1 MMSIHSLSL
10 DFLKYYILICKINYS
25 QILFM
30 EDIIESFAEKLGIAP
45 NAAKKGISI
54 TCRYFIQNSE
64 PIKATGLLSMLPSSL
79 TNMFSTEKKN
89 KIKTSQ
95 ENIPPEKVIEK
106 IFNECFNCDKQKEKR
121 YMKKQ

>member
-30 EDIIESFAEKLGIAP
+30 EDIIESFAEKLGIAH
-45 NAAKKGISI
+45 NSAKKGISI
-54 TCRYFIQNSE
+54 TSQHFLQNVE
-64 PIKATGLLSMLPSSL
+64 LIKASGLLSMLSSSL
-79 TNMFSTEKKN
+79 TNMFSTDKKN
-89 KIKTSQ
+89 ESKTSQ